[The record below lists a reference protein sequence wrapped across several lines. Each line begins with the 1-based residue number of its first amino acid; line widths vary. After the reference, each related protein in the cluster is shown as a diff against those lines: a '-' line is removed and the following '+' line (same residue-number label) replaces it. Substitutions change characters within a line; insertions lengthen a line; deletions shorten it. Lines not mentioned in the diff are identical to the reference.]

1 LIKNRVRSNEREIER
16 DLMINRWLIRVYRT
30 VDNSNIDKCPCPH
43 NSKHFPLYSPFHSN
57 LNVVAKLIRP
67 GIASILIYKV
77 K

>member
-1 LIKNRVRSNEREIER
+1 MIKNRVRSNEREIER

-57 LNVVAKLIRP
+57 LNVVPKLIRP
-67 GIASILIYKV
+67 GIASILIPHE
-77 K
+77 